1 MANYIKKQPPKPK
14 LLRKLLLWTLR
25 LVCKDFSKLTPND
38 LAYIGCNQILVNM
51 AVSFLL
57 RRKRFTYLH
66 FTSKIVDGDR
76 IEVND
81 AAQKSVLTF
90 LASSPSLYIQAHNG
104 IIFHGSVLVGP
115 GVKIISS
122 NHSLTGD
129 LNEHMQEHPIEVG
142 DNVWIGANAV
152 ILPSVVIG
160 DGAIIAAGS
169 IVTRDVE
176 PFSLVAGNPANDKK
190 SLKRIK

>member
-1 MANYIKKQPPKPK
+1 MSTIIKKQTPKPK
-14 LLRKLLLWTLR
+14 LLRKLLLWFLR

-38 LAYIGCNQILVNM
+38 LAYIGCNQVLVNI

-66 FTSKIVDGDR
+66 FTSKIVDADR
-76 IEVND
+76 IQVNK
-81 AAQKSVLTF
+81 AAQKSVLKF

-122 NHSLTGD
+122 NHSVDQD
-129 LNEHMQEHPIEVG
+129 LNEHIQEQPIEVG

-152 ILPSVVIG
+152 ILPSVIIG
-160 DGAIIAAGS
+160 DGAIIAAGAV
-169 IVTRDVE
+169 VTKDVK
-176 PFSLVAGNPANDKK
+176 PYSLVVGNPAKEKK
-190 SLKRIK
+190 SLR